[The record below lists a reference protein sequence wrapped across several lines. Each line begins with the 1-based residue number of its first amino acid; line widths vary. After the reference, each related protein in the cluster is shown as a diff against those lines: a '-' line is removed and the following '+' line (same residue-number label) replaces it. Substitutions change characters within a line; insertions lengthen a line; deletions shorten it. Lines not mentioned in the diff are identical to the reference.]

1 MVLSNN
7 GEEDNE
13 GFENQVLWG
22 IIKGIDDYSL
32 V

>member
-13 GFENQVLWG
+13 GFEIKCYGELLKELM
-22 IIKGIDDYSL
+22 IIA
-32 V
+32 